1 MKKSNI
7 KTGDW
12 VVLGNRPVYQ
22 GHKGYGETFEEASK
36 NGVWEDKHPKR
47 PNPFKRVWL
56 RVIRIRPLTVRL
68 NIPKRKGRVTP
79 KDYRDMEFQLDL
91 SRCKLFTEI

>member
-36 NGVWEDKHPKR
+36 NAATFEE
-47 PNPFKRVWL
+47 
-56 RVIRIRPLTVRL
+56 
-68 NIPKRKGRVTP
+68 KRKALG
-79 KDYRDMEFQLDL
+79 LDD
-91 SRCKLFTEI
+91 EWI